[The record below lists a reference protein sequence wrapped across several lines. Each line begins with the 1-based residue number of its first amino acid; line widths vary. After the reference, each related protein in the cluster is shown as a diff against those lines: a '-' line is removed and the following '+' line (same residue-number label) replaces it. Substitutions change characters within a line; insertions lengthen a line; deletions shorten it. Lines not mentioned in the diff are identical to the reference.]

1 MKKSLIIAAAFA
13 IASSGYAQKDELKT
27 LRRIYDKTA
36 ASAKDIQKYR
46 ETLVQAEPLMAN
58 ASEADRVYF
67 NYYKA
72 MSPLLAMELPEN
84 QKNPDALRDLLDIKT
99 VKSIAAASEAV
110 VKYEQTSGKK
120 QYTDDVQQN
129 AKRFSQPLLN
139 RAIALGKE
147 QKFAESSE
155 ILHALYLVDKTNL
168 DNLYYAA
175 SYAVNAK
182 EYDKALEYY
191 NTLIA
196 QNYTGEKTL
205 YTAKSKLS
213 DSYETFASKADRDN
227 AVKLGTHEAPKD
239 EKEPSKK
246 GEIYKNTS
254 LILINQ
260 GKIEEAQKAVSQ
272 ARKENPNDTAIMLAE
287 ADLYLKL
294 KDNASYSRVV
304 NEILAKEP
312 NNADLI
318 YNLGVLA
325 IDANKL
331 DEATAK
337 FNRVLEINP
346 NYANAYVNL
355 AAVKLRADEVLV
367 EKINNL
373 SPSAA
378 DNKKYEQLRAERI
391 SLFNSVLPLLE
402 KAHSLD
408 PKNDVVMDN
417 LLSVYGFLEMRDKR
431 KALRAKTGR

>member
-1 MKKSLIIAAAFA
+1 
-13 IASSGYAQKDELKT
+13 
-27 LRRIYDKTA
+27 
-36 ASAKDIQKYR
+36 
-46 ETLVQAEPLMAN
+46 
-58 ASEADRVYF
+58 
-67 NYYKA
+67 
-72 MSPLLAMELPEN
+72 
-84 QKNPDALRDLLDIKT
+84 
-99 VKSIAAASEAV
+99 
-110 VKYEQTSGKK
+110 
-120 QYTDDVQQN
+120 
-129 AKRFSQPLLN
+129 
-139 RAIALGKE
+139 
-147 QKFAESSE
+147 
-155 ILHALYLVDKTNL
+155 
-168 DNLYYAA
+168 
-175 SYAVNAK
+175 
-182 EYDKALEYY
+182 
-191 NTLIA
+191 
-196 QNYTGEKTL
+196 
-205 YTAKSKLS
+205 
-213 DSYETFASKADRDN
+213 
-227 AVKLGTHEAPKD
+227 

-408 PKNDVVMDN
+408 PKNDVVIDN
-417 LLSVYGFLEMRDKR
+417 LLSVYGFLEMSDKR

>member
-1 MKKSLIIAAAFA
+1 
-13 IASSGYAQKDELKT
+13 
-27 LRRIYDKTA
+27 
-36 ASAKDIQKYR
+36 
-46 ETLVQAEPLMAN
+46 
-58 ASEADRVYF
+58 DRVYF

-373 SPSAA
+373 STSAA

-391 SLFNSVLPLLE
+391 RSE
-402 KAHSLD
+402 
-408 PKNDVVMDN
+408 
-417 LLSVYGFLEMRDKR
+417 E
-431 KALRAKTGR
+431 

>member
-1 MKKSLIIAAAFA
+1 MKKSLIIVAAFA

-27 LRRIYDKTA
+27 LRRIYDKSA
-36 ASAKDIQKYR
+36 ASAKDIEKYR
-46 ETLVQAEPLMAN
+46 ETLTQAQPLMAN

-72 MSPLLAMELPEN
+72 MSPLLALELPEN
-84 QKNPDALRDLLDIKT
+84 QKNPDAMRDLLDIET
-99 VKSIAAASEAV
+99 VKRIATASEAV
-110 VKYEQTSGKK
+110 VEFEKTSGKK
-120 QYTDDVQQN
+120 QYTEDVQQN
-129 AKRFSQPLLN
+129 AKRFAQPLLN
-139 RAIALGKE
+139 RAIALGKQ

-155 ILHALYLVDKTNL
+155 ILHALYLVDKSNL

-191 NTLIA
+191 NTLMA
-196 QNYTGEKTL
+196 QNYTGEKIL

-213 DSYETFASKADRDN
+213 DGYETFASKADRDA

-254 LILINQ
+254 LILISQ

-272 ARKENPNDTAIMLAE
+272 ARKENPNDTAVMLAE

-325 IDANKL
+325 IDADKL

-337 FNRVLEINP
+337 FNRVIEINP

-373 SPSAA
+373 STSAS
-378 DNKKYEQLRAERI
+378 DNKKYEQLRAERTK
-391 SLFNSVLPLLE
+391 LFQSILPLLE
-402 KAHSLD
+402 KAHALD
-408 PKNDVVMDN
+408 PENDIVIDN
-417 LLSVYGFLEMRDKR
+417 LISVYGFLEMSDKR
-431 KALRAKTGR
+431 KTLRAKAGR